1 MRTVAGRYRLET
13 RIGSGAAGSV
23 WAGRDT
29 MLDREVAVKIV
40 RVVDGIDDLRDS
52 RARSEY
58 RFAARLEH
66 PNIVRMLD
74 IFQTDGEL
82 FLVMELLDGES
93 LDHVLLRRRLDIGQS
108 CAVGVALGTALD
120 VAHRAGIVHRDVKPS
135 NVVLCRSGRVV
146 LLDFG
151 IAVDS
156 VVARNRTATGHVIGT
171 PLYMAPE
178 TIAGYDIG
186 AGMDVY
192 ALGCIVYRMLRGR
205 LPEEFDGRNVARV
218 LMAKVSQ
225 DIAPL
230 TPADVPGIPQAL
242 VRLVGRML
250 ERDPTRRPSAS
261 ACASALAE
269 WSDEIPLRGLLV
281 DIEHTTPIPAGEPSS
296 VDRTSSTPRT
306 FLETTGLTVTG
317 VNNRSVG
324 DLGAV
329 ERPWWA
335 TPGLSHALLDEAG
348 HAEAGAS
355 PHSTSRLP
363 RQPSVER
370 IDSRFHEAVALAKRG
385 ELLPALRLQE
395 DIAELRATLLGA
407 DHPLTLASRFW
418 VAWCVGALG
427 EHDRAGA
434 LLRRVAE
441 QTETSALTEATR
453 TAVSGSRTRR
463 EPGL

>member
-1 MRTVAGRYRLET
+1 MPVC
-13 RIGSGAAGSV
+13 
-23 WAGRDT
+23 
-29 MLDREVAVKIV
+29 V
-40 RVVDGIDDLRDS
+40 RSRRGTPVDS

-74 IFQTDGEL
+74 ILHEDGEL

-93 LDHVLLRRRLDIGQS
+93 LDRILLRRRLDIGQS
-108 CAVGVALGTALD
+108 CAIGVALGNALD

-156 VVARNRTATGHVIGT
+156 VVARGLTATGHVIGT

-230 TPADVPGIPQAL
+230 TPADVPGIPRAL
-242 VRLVGRML
+242 VGLVGRML

-261 ACASALAE
+261 ACASAFAE
-269 WSDEIPLRGLLV
+269 WSDEIPLQGLLV
-281 DIEHTTPIPAGEPSS
+281 DIEHTPPIAAGEPSAI
-296 VDRTSSTPRT
+296 DRTSTPRT
-306 FLETTGLTVTG
+306 FLGSAGLTVTG
-317 VNNRSVG
+317 GNNRSAADV
-324 DLGAV
+324 GAV

-355 PHSTSRLP
+355 PHSIARHP
-363 RQPSVER
+363 RPPSVER

-385 ELLPALRLQE
+385 ELLPALRLHE

-418 VAWCVGALG
+418 EAWCLGALG
-427 EHDRAGA
+427 EHDRADV
-434 LLRRVAE
+434 LLRRVVE
-441 QTETSALTEATR
+441 QAETSALTETTH

-463 EPGL
+463 ETGL